1 MSVKDTICNLTET
14 PGSLFP
20 VTIDQSRPDALRRL
34 GHEMNKPSGS
44 ANRALDVKISSRIRA
59 WLDGIETMLP
69 CLEKVAQ
76 IHPAV
81 GGATFL
87 SRCCAYC

>member
-20 VTIDQSRPDALRRL
+20 VTIDESRTNALTRL
-34 GHEMNKPSGS
+34 GHESNKSSGS
-44 ANRALDVKISSRIRA
+44 ADRVLDVKISSQIRA

-69 CLEKVAQ
+69 CLAAVAQ
-76 IHPAV
+76 VHPAV
-81 GGATFL
+81 GGAT
-87 SRCCAYC
+87 SVSHQHTRC